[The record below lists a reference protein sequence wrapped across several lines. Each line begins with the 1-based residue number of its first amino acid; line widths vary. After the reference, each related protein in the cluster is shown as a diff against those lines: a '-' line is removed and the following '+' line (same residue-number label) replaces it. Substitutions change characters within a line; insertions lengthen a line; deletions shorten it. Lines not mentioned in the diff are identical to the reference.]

1 MNEDTGEVL
10 MQRGAA
16 PGRHELTVRVREQ
29 TATWDVTVDAIVVV
43 DVVYIDDEALART
56 GSVRL
61 EGVTGAQFIT
71 REETADNVFS
81 DSMGQVF
88 AQTMA
93 SLLDTEPANV
103 QVLGVVDVPGALA
116 SVPTSTC
123 VSLPLL

>member
-71 REETADNVFS
+71 REDRNNDNVFS

-116 SVPTSTC
+116 SVPTFTS
-123 VSLPLL
+123 VSLL